1 MCRKSP
7 SLAYFYK
14 KIRTTRK
21 SELFDWLDDSP
32 LTTREYAFISDVI
45 EGLSLTEL
53 SDKYHKTPSRC
64 SHWKREVCE
73 KIHEYDVA
81 NLRPN
86 FKR

>member
-7 SLAYFYK
+7 SVAYFYK

-45 EGLSLTEL
+45 EGLSLDEL
-53 SDKYHKTPSRC
+53 ALKFHKTPSRI
-64 SHWKREVCE
+64 SHWKRELCE
-73 KIHEYDVA
+73 KLHEFDIA
-81 NLRPN
+81 TAR
-86 FKR
+86 R